1 MIYVVRHGQTDL
13 NKEGRLQGRFGL
25 PLNDQG
31 IEQAEALKMELTD
44 ITFDYVFSSPQER
57 AVQTAEF
64 ATGKR
69 AVVDSRLDVFD
80 LGEADRLKKEEVKM
94 AGLIP
99 DASVYEGVE
108 DIHSFMERVFSFM
121 EELEENPNFVNKNI
135 LISGHR
141 CTTGA
146 IGAYINGMPEDQNIL
161 RYSSDN
167 GKYKMYDLN
176 RVSQVIR

>member
-1 MIYVVRHGQTDL
+1 
-13 NKEGRLQGRFGL
+13 
-25 PLNDQG
+25 
-31 IEQAEALKMELTD
+31 
-44 ITFDYVFSSPQER
+44 
-57 AVQTAEF
+57 
-64 ATGKR
+64 
-69 AVVDSRLDVFD
+69 
-80 LGEADRLKKEEVKM
+80 
-94 AGLIP
+94 
-99 DASVYEGVE
+99 
-108 DIHSFMERVFSFM
+108 M